1 MAAIP
6 SPSIFEPIVRRALAE
21 ELGTAGDVT
30 TDAIVPAGLHAS
42 ASLIFRRAG
51 RVAGLS
57 VAVSAF
63 RLLDSAMS
71 VRVLHE
77 DGSDVGAG
85 DTIAVIS
92 GPARPLL
99 TAERVALNVLGRAS
113 GIATATRDAVAAV
126 SDFPATICC
135 TRKTAPGLRGLDKY
149 AVRVGGGRNH
159 RFGLSDAIL
168 VKDNHILAAGG
179 IGVALERVHAY
190 VGHAIKVAVEVDT
203 LAQLEDLLR
212 IGADSV
218 LFDNMMLSTLGRA
231 VEMVDGRMTTEASGG
246 ITPDSVKDIAATGVD
261 VISLGWL
268 THSVCNLDVSLE
280 FSPI

>member
-6 SPSIFEPIVRRALAE
+6 SPYIFEPIVRRALAE

-42 ASLIFRRAG
+42 ASLIFCRAG